1 MESSL
6 LSYDIYTKTLKYHEF
21 AFNAYHICIVNII
34 VDYKHYIIA
43 CYIYKNKVLH
53 INEDVNTKIFETIFE
68 HFSEHAAIRGGGSNY
83 WEKTWILGNGKVWLF
98 MIYYID

>member
-1 MESSL
+1 MYGCMESSL

-53 INEDVNTKIFETIFE
+53 INEDVNTKIFETISE
-68 HFSEHAAIRGGGSNY
+68 HFSEHAAIRGGGQI
-83 WEKTWILGNGKVWLF
+83 TGKRHGF
-98 MIYYID
+98 